1 MRLDR
6 KRKKIIFAM
15 ILGICVIMIGS
26 KVFGK
31 YHSEQK
37 AINRLIENPFSGINQ
52 EIDLQ
57 SGNYQGNTKALVV
70 DGYVYFYKSRV
81 YLGNYD
87 HADELETVSY
97 THLDVYKRQVVFR
110 YVTCWRF
117 TK

>member
-37 AINRLIENPFSGINQ
+37 AINRLIENPFLGSIRKSICKV
-52 EIDLQ
+52 EIIKVIRRRWL
-57 SGNYQGNTKALVV
+57 
-70 DGYVYFYKSRV
+70 
-81 YLGNYD
+81 
-87 HADELETVSY
+87 
-97 THLDVYKRQVVFR
+97 
-110 YVTCWRF
+110 
-117 TK
+117 